1 MNSILTESVYKLY
14 EQIQKFFY
22 INQNNS
28 SDTNKNIIDENT
40 NDEEMEEIE
49 TGAGKMKKYKFRL
62 RDPSFRWPSGVL
74 TITKELV
81 DPSAYTIREIL
92 GDVTSST
99 MGAETNADLGDDGSS
114 SVTEILPLD
123 RNDNMSVDTSVTE
136 LLSSVDEL
144 E

>member
-49 TGAGKMKKYKFRL
+49 EMEEKSCTT
-62 RDPSFRWPSGVL
+62 PSFHTEFQFEDKFGSEIYSMYYDECG
-74 TITKELV
+74 
-81 DPSAYTIREIL
+81 DPFDSFNLANWD
-92 GDVTSST
+92 GDQQV
-99 MGAETNADLGDDGSS
+99 GFRD
-114 SVTEILPLD
+114 
-123 RNDNMSVDTSVTE
+123 
-136 LLSSVDEL
+136 
-144 E
+144 

>member
-1 MNSILTESVYKLY
+1 
-14 EQIQKFFY
+14 
-22 INQNNS
+22 
-28 SDTNKNIIDENT
+28 
-40 NDEEMEEIE
+40 
-49 TGAGKMKKYKFRL
+49 
-62 RDPSFRWPSGVL
+62 L

-99 MGAETNADLGDDGSS
+99 MGAENADLGDDGSS
-114 SVTEILPLD
+114 SVTEILPVD

>member
-1 MNSILTESVYKLY
+1 MEELEVGKEYYVLY
-14 EQIQKFFY
+14 LGNGHYTKF
-22 INQNNS
+22 
-28 SDTNKNIIDENT
+28 
-40 NDEEMEEIE
+40 EEMEEIE

-99 MGAETNADLGDDGSS
+99 MGSENADLGDDGSS
-114 SVTEILPLD
+114 SVTEILPD
-123 RNDNMSVDTSVTE
+123 NDNMSVDTSMTE

-144 E
+144 